1 MGTSALNNPVCPS
14 CEHVFSWS
22 GALKEILGPSRGGT
36 ALWGVLCPS
45 CGADLRVPKSRVM
58 LIVASAIFF
67 GSQSSTVLVLSE
79 ISVWQLYAAK
89 IFLIIGF
96 YAIAV
101 FILLKLELVE

>member
-1 MGTSALNNPVCPS
+1 
-14 CEHVFSWS
+14 
-22 GALKEILGPSRGGT
+22 
-36 ALWGVLCPS
+36 
-45 CGADLRVPKSRVM
+45 M

-67 GSQSSTVLVLSE
+67 GSQSSTILVLSE